1 MATKIKTTVLLK
13 NTKKSGL
20 NMSSS
25 NSQFKDS
32 ILNTSTV
39 LYLEDEDTIRK
50 ETSGILQ
57 KFFKNVYTAAD
68 GEEGLKLYLEHQE
81 SIDIIITDLN
91 MPKMDG
97 ISFMIQVR
105 IKDKKIPILVSTA
118 FSDTENI
125 IKSIK
130 LKVADYILKPM
141 QLTTTLKIIL
151 NILSEINNNKLIK
164 QQKNE
169 LQSFQAVLDKQ
180 NLISKTSIDG
190 EIIQV
195 NKLFCEI
202 SAYKEDEIL
211 GNNRNIIKHPD
222 TSSELYNNIQLYI
235 KEGKV
240 WKGKLKNISKNGKTF
255 YTKTTIIPIFDLEG
269 KLIEFIYIGF
279 LITQEEEEKQ
289 TLKRY
294 ILQQK
299 SKLIND
305 ENMLESR
312 VTGKLELAIK
322 ENELKDSVKNEKINE
337 FIVNIEAQLK
347 TSRSRLIEEK
357 ARVLGLENK
366 IKATDDRNTT
376 LQTSYKDRMIKLHKI
391 MESSNFKYEKS
402 KKREILL
409 DDKLIKAYESIKVL
423 QATLE
428 RYEKRIEDLSS
439 LVDPKS
445 R

>member
-1 MATKIKTTVLLK
+1 MAIKIKTIVLQK
-13 NTKKSGL
+13 NTKKLGRK
-20 NMSSS
+20 MAAA

-32 ILNTSTV
+32 ILSSSSI

-57 KFFKNVYTAAD
+57 KFFKNVYTAAN
-68 GEEGLKLYLEHQE
+68 GQEGLELYLKYQE

-105 IKDKKIPILVSTA
+105 IKDKRIPILVSTA

-151 NILSEINNNKLIK
+151 NILSEINNIKLIK

-169 LQSFQAVLDKQ
+169 LESFQAVLDKQ
-180 NLISKTSIDG
+180 NLISKTNPEG
-190 EIIQV
+190 IITQV
-195 NKLFCEI
+195 NKLFCDV
-202 SAYKEDEIL
+202 SDYTEDELL
-211 GNNRNIIKHPD
+211 GFNRSIIRHPAV
-222 TSSELYNNIQLYI
+222 SSEFYKNIHDCI
-235 KEGKV
+235 NSKKI
-240 WKGKLKNISKNGKTF
+240 WRGKLKNITKEGSTF

-269 KLIEFIYIGF
+269 MLIEFIYIGF
-279 LITQEEEEKQ
+279 LITKEEEEKQ

-294 ILQQK
+294 ILKQK
-299 SKLIND
+299 SKFLED
-305 ENMLESR
+305 ENSLETRLSS
-312 VTGKLELAIK
+312 KLELAKK
-322 ENELKDSVKNEKINE
+322 ENSLQEIIKNEKINE

-347 TSRSRLIEEK
+347 TSRNRLIEEK

-366 IKATDDRNTT
+366 IKAIDERNYT
-376 LQTSYKDRMIKLHKI
+376 LQASYKDRMIKLHKI
-391 MESSNFKYEKS
+391 MESANFKYEKS
-402 KKREILL
+402 KKREMML
-409 DDKLIKAYESIKVL
+409 DDKLIKAQESIKVL
-423 QATLE
+423 QSISDNHL
-428 RYEKRIEDLSS
+428 KRIEDLSS
-439 LVDPKS
+439 LIKIGS
-445 R
+445 

>member
-1 MATKIKTTVLLK
+1 MAIKIKTIVLQK
-13 NTKKSGL
+13 NTKKLGRK
-20 NMSSS
+20 MPPA

-32 ILNTSTV
+32 ILSSSSV

-57 KFFKNVYTAAD
+57 KFFKNVYTAAN
-68 GEEGLKLYLEHQE
+68 GQEGLELYLKYQE

-105 IKDKKIPILVSTA
+105 IKDKRIPILVSTA

-151 NILSEINNNKLIK
+151 NILSEINNIKLIK

-169 LQSFQAVLDKQ
+169 LESFQAVLDKQ
-180 NLISKTSIDG
+180 NLISKTNPDG
-190 EIIQV
+190 IITKV
-195 NKLFCEI
+195 NKLFCDV
-202 SAYKEDEIL
+202 SDYTEDELL
-211 GNNRNIIKHPD
+211 GFNRSIIRHPD
-222 TSSELYNNIQLYI
+222 VSSEFYQNIHDCI
-235 KEGKV
+235 NSRKV
-240 WKGKLKNISKNGKTF
+240 WRGKLKNITKEGTIF

-269 KLIEFIYIGF
+269 VLIEFIYIGS

-294 ILQQK
+294 ILKQK
-299 SKLIND
+299 SKLIED
-305 ENMLESR
+305 ENSLETRLS
-312 VTGKLELAIK
+312 TKLELAKK
-322 ENELKDSVKNEKINE
+322 ENSLKDLQKNEKINE

-347 TSRSRLIEEK
+347 TSRFRLIEEK

-366 IKATDDRNTT
+366 IKAIDKRNHT

-391 MESSNFKYEKS
+391 MESANFKYEKS
-402 KKREILL
+402 KKREMML
-409 DDKLIKAYESIKVL
+409 DDKLIKAQESIKVL
-423 QATLE
+423 QSISDNHL
-428 RYEKRIEDLSS
+428 KRIEDLSS
-439 LVDPKS
+439 LIKIGS
-445 R
+445 